1 MKWEMVIG
9 LEVHA
14 QLSTKSKLFS
24 GAATTFGVEP
34 NHQACPVDLAYP
46 GMLPVLNPEVFKMA
60 VKFGLAVGAHINHTS
75 IFARKNY
82 FYADLPKGYQI
93 SQFEHPI
100 VGLGKLDITLEDG
113 STKTIGITRAHLEED
128 AGKSTHDIYNE
139 HSAIDLNRA
148 GIPLLEIVSEP
159 DMRSAKEAIAYLKS
173 LHSLL
178 RYLDISDANMQE
190 GSFRCDVNLSLRK
203 KGEEEFGTRTE
214 MKNLNSFRFIER
226 AILYEANR
234 QREILEAGG
243 VINQETLQYDPNKNE
258 TKAMRSKEQAHDYR
272 YFPDPDLLP
281 VEIDESYIA
290 KIKET
295 LPELPWEKK
304 SRFQCEYNLSAYDA
318 SVLTASRSMA
328 DFFQKTLDT
337 TKDPKITANWIM
349 GEVSAYL
356 NKENITIKDT
366 QVGSEQVAALIK
378 RIQDN
383 TISNSAAKTIFE
395 VLWEADKPEDA
406 TLVDSLIE
414 EKGLKQISDTGAIEK
429 IIDEILAN
437 NPDQVAGYKSGKTKL
452 FGFFVG
458 QTMKAT
464 QGKANPKQVN
474 DLLKNKLD

>member
-24 GAATTFGVEP
+24 GAATNFGAEP

-113 STKTIGITRAHLEED
+113 STKTIGITRAHIEED
-128 AGKSTHDIYNE
+128 AGKSTHDIYDE

-173 LHSLL
+173 LHTLL

-226 AILYEANR
+226 AILSEANR

-258 TKAMRSKEQAHDYR
+258 TKSMRSKEQAHDYR

-290 KIKET
+290 NIKND

-328 DFFQKTLDT
+328 DFFQKTLDE

-366 QVGSEQVAALIK
+366 QVGRSQIAGLIK

-395 VLWEADKPEDA
+395 ALWEANKP
-406 TLVDSLIE
+406 
-414 EKGLKQISDTGAIEK
+414 
-429 IIDEILAN
+429 
-437 NPDQVAGYKSGKTKL
+437 
-452 FGFFVG
+452 
-458 QTMKAT
+458 
-464 QGKANPKQVN
+464 
-474 DLLKNKLD
+474 

>member
-24 GAATTFGVEP
+24 GAATNFGAEP

-60 VKFGLAVGAHINHTS
+60 VKFGLAIGAHINHTS

-128 AGKSTHDIYNE
+128 AGKSTHDIYDD

-159 DMRSAKEAIAYLKS
+159 DIRSAKEAIAYLKS

-226 AILYEANR
+226 AILSEANR
-234 QREILEAGG
+234 QREILESGG
-243 VINQETLQYDPNKNE
+243 VIVQETLQYDPNKNE
-258 TKAMRSKEQAHDYR
+258 TKSMRSKEQAHDYR

-290 KIKET
+290 NIKND

-328 DFFQKTLDT
+328 DFFQKTLDE

-366 QVGSEQVAALIK
+366 QVGSYQIAGLIK

-395 VLWEADKPEDA
+395 ALWEADKPEDA

-414 EKGLKQISDTGAIEK
+414 KKGLKQIS
-429 IIDEILAN
+429 IIMR
-437 NPDQVAGYKSGKTKL
+437 L
-452 FGFFVG
+452 FF
-458 QTMKAT
+458 
-464 QGKANPKQVN
+464 
-474 DLLKNKLD
+474 

>member
-24 GAATTFGVEP
+24 GAATTFGAEP

-46 GMLPVLNPEVFKMA
+46 GMLPVLNPEVFNMA
-60 VKFGLAVGAHINHTS
+60 VKFGIAINSHINHTS

-113 STKTIGITRAHLEED
+113 ATKTIGITRAHLEED
-128 AGKSTHDIYNE
+128 AGKSTHDLYDE

-159 DMRSAKEAIAYLKS
+159 DIRSSKEAIAYLKS

-203 KGEEEFGTRTE
+203 KGDTEFGTRTE
-214 MKNLNSFRFIER
+214 MKNLNSFRFIEK
-226 AILYEANR
+226 AILSEANR
-234 QREILEAGG
+234 QKDILESGG
-243 VINQETLQYDPNKNE
+243 VIIQETLQYDPNKNE
-258 TKAMRSKEQAHDYR
+258 TKSMRSKEQAHDCR

-281 VEIDESYIA
+281 VEIDDEYINN
-290 KIKET
+290 IKT
-295 LPELPWEKK
+295 SLPELPWEKK
-304 SRFQCEYNLSAYDA
+304 ARFQSEYNLSPYDA

-328 DFFQKTLDT
+328 DFFQTTLDIT
-337 TKDPKITANWIM
+337 QDPKITANWIM

-356 NKENITIKDT
+356 NKENLTINET
-366 QVGSEQVAALIK
+366 QVGPEQIAALIK

-395 VLWEADKPEDA
+395 ALWEANQPDKAD
-406 TLVDSLIE
+406 LVDKLIE

-429 IIDEILAN
+429 IIDEILDN
-437 NPDQVAGYKSGKTKL
+437 NPNQVAGYKSGKTKL

-458 QTMKAT
+458 QVMKAT

>member
-24 GAATTFGVEP
+24 GAATNFGAEP

-113 STKTIGITRAHLEED
+113 STKTIGITRAHIEED
-128 AGKSTHDIYNE
+128 AGKSTHDIYDE

-173 LHSLL
+173 LHTLL

-226 AILYEANR
+226 AILSEANR

-258 TKAMRSKEQAHDYR
+258 TKSMRSKEQAHDYR

-290 KIKET
+290 NIKND

-328 DFFQKTLDT
+328 DFFQKTLDE

-366 QVGSEQVAALIK
+366 QVGSSQIAGLIK

-395 VLWEADKPEDA
+395 ALWEANKPEDA
-406 TLVDSLIE
+406 TIVDSLIE